1 MIIDAATK
9 SNYLFSSS
17 AILRFTKIE
26 APVSCAI
33 SCNAFL
39 LTLHSSTASNRTK
52 NQESSCYGC
61 FQSSCFLTILL
72 FFTSPRYK
80 PTPNSIRSFTLA
92 HVELFSTAS
101 ASRNSPER
109 RSIHGVTVRR
119 RNPTHSHSASARQ
132 LPCRFS
138 RWLVFS
144 LPFLALGQRQ
154 IPRETRYSWSV
165 EGCFSTRTKGENHSC
180 FFFLDVSVPSPPIRH
195 TSRDNV
201 ARRWYSRLSWTPSS
215 KSLRTSLTSFP
226 RRFCNSPVFRL
237 QPSTT
242 CLLLSSIS
250 FSHRLVVSFPL
261 QFLRSPVS
269 FPFSISSPGCLLFS
283 LLADFGKIFC
293 DSLARWDNDTIGNS
307 RTSTTPAIM
316 LHS

>member
-1 MIIDAATK
+1 MA
-9 SNYLFSSS
+9 
-17 AILRFTKIE
+17 
-26 APVSCAI
+26 VSCAI

-52 NQESSCYGC
+52 NQGSSCYGC

-72 FFTSPRYK
+72 FFTSPRYN

-180 FFFLDVSVPSPPIRH
+180 FFFLDVSVPSPPTRH

-242 CLLLSSIS
+242 CLLLSSSSGFFSSSIS
-250 FSHRLVVSFPL
+250 SFTRL
-261 QFLRSPVS
+261 
-269 FPFSISSPGCLLFS
+269 FPFSISSASCLLFS

-293 DSLARWDNDTIGNS
+293 DSLARWDNDTIGKS